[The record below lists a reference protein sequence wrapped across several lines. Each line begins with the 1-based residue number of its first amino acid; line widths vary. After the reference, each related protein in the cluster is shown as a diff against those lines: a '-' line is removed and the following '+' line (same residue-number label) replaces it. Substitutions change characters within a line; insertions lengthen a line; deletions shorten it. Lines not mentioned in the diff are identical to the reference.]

1 MKTITALILL
11 AAVAVAGYNDVRITE
26 IMFHPSEAQ
35 LNGNP
40 EGSLEWIEI
49 QNTGSMSV
57 QVGDYWELVIVGQ
70 GTITLQGNT
79 SLAAGEYAIIPLS
92 WYWFEEQ
99 YGTSLTT
106 ISTWSGSGIT
116 LDNDSQALHLKYNDQ
131 IVDSVHYYGDWGSD
145 YGDSNST
152 PDCNGDGA
160 SLERGL
166 VTGDPNDPM
175 NWQSSTD
182 EASGYSDEDWPGH
195 NESWGTPCAANSVGT
210 SALQR
215 NSWGAIK
222 VAFSE

>member
-1 MKTITALILL
+1 MKTLIALVLL
-11 AAVAVAGYNDVRITE
+11 AAVALAGYLDVKITE

-40 EGSLEWIEI
+40 ESSLEWIEI
-49 QNTGSMSV
+49 QNTGSTSV
-57 QVGDYWELVIVGQ
+57 QVGGNWELVIVGQ
-70 GTITLQGNT
+70 GTITLQGVVT
-79 SLAAGEYAIIPLS
+79 LAPGEHAVIPFS

-106 ISTWSGSGIT
+106 ISTWGASGIT
-116 LDNDSQALHLKYNDQ
+116 LGNDSQTLHLKYIGQ
-131 IVDSVHYYGDWGSD
+131 IVETVHYYGDWGSD

-182 EASGYSDEDWPGH
+182 EASGYSDLDWPGH
-195 NESWGTPCAANSVGT
+195 DESWGTPCAPNSVGT
-210 SALQR
+210 SALR
-215 NSWGAIK
+215 RMTWGSIK
-222 VAFSE
+222 TALLE